1 MIEFI
6 QAHGL
11 EYAGIITAL
20 LGVFY
25 STKQHKIAWI
35 WNFIASFI
43 YGILFYQVG
52 LYSDMELQGVFM
64 AMAIYG
70 FVQWNQPGQLLE
82 VSQSSGP
89 NILIGIGGSVLF
101 GIVSGYLHHE
111 ISNVSLPY
119 LDATLTGFSI
129 WGTYLAAKM
138 KIENWLVW
146 IFVDILYTGVYIYKG
161 MNGTAI
167 LYVFFLLFAFRGFYA
182 WRKKLS

>member
-6 QAHGL
+6 QSHGL
-11 EYAGIITAL
+11 EYAGIATAL
-20 LGVFY
+20 LGIFY
-25 STKQHKIAWI
+25 SIKQNKIAWI

-64 AMAIYG
+64 AMALYG
-70 FVQWNQPGQLLE
+70 FVQWNRPIQF
-82 VSQSSGP
+82 
-89 NILIGIGGSVLF
+89 GIGGSLIF
-101 GIVSGYLHHE
+101 GFVSGYFHRE
-111 ISNVSLPY
+111 IPNVSLPF

-129 WGTYLAAKM
+129 WGTYLAAKR
-138 KIENWLVW
+138 KIENWMVW
-146 IFVDILYTGVYIYKG
+146 MFVDILYIGVYIYKG

-167 LYVFFLLFAFRGFYA
+167 LYSVFLLFAFRGFYA

>member
-6 QAHGL
+6 LSHGL
-11 EYAGIITAL
+11 EYAGIATAL
-20 LGVFY
+20 LGIFY
-25 STKQHKIAWI
+25 SIKQNKIAWI

-70 FVQWNQPGQLLE
+70 FVQWNRPIQLLE
-82 VSQSSGP
+82 VTNSSGG
-89 NILIGIGGSVLF
+89 NLLFGIGGSLIF
-101 GIVSGYLHHE
+101 GFVSGYFHRE
-111 ISNVSLPY
+111 IPNVSLPF

-129 WGTYLAAKM
+129 WGTYLAAKR
-138 KIENWLVW
+138 KIENWMVW
-146 IFVDILYTGVYIYKG
+146 MFVDILYIGVYIYKG

-167 LYVFFLLFAFRGFYA
+167 LYSVFLLFAFRGFYA

>member
-6 QAHGL
+6 QSHGL

-35 WNFIASFI
+35 WNFIASCI
-43 YGILFYQVG
+43 YGILFYRVG

-70 FVQWNQPGQLLE
+70 FVQWNQPSQSLE
-82 VSQSSGP
+82 VKRSSGP
-89 NILIGIGGSVLF
+89 KLLIGTGGSIIF
-101 GIVSGYLHHE
+101 GVVSGYLHHI
-111 ISNVSLPY
+111 ISHVSLPY
-119 LDATLTGFSI
+119 LDATCTGFSI

-138 KIENWLVW
+138 KIENWLIW
-146 IFVDILYTGVYIYKG
+146 IFVNIIYAGIYIYKG

-167 LYVFFLLFAFRGFYA
+167 LYVIFLIFAFKGFYT
-182 WRKKLS
+182 WKKKLS